1 MTIDLDK
8 EIVDAEVE
16 RMHKQFVKRL
26 EMQGISEEL
35 YYAYAG
41 VKKEDVTKQMAEE
54 AEKRVKYRYLLE
66 AITKEEK
73 IKITDKEA
81 KAELKKM
88 SETYKTTEEEILKE
102 LGTLEVL
109 KYDLAMQ
116 KAVEVL
122 KENN

>member
-1 MTIDLDK
+1 
-8 EIVDAEVE
+8 
-16 RMHKQFVKRL
+16 
-26 EMQGISEEL
+26 
-35 YYAYAG
+35 
-41 VKKEDVTKQMAEE
+41 
-54 AEKRVKYRYLLE
+54 
-66 AITKEEK
+66 
-73 IKITDKEA
+73 
-81 KAELKKM
+81 M